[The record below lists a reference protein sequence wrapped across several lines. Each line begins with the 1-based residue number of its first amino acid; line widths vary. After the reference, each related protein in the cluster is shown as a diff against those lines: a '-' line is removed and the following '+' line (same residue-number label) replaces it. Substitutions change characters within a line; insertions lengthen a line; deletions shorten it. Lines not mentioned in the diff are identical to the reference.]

1 MNTLYLHDLLMR
13 EVKQLQVCQ
22 AGKTLKF
29 VCCVRYSSLCIE
41 ETKGTQISFYGRS
54 FIKYFY

>member
-1 MNTLYLHDLLMR
+1 MNTLYLHALMR

-29 VCCVRYSSLCIE
+29 VCCVRYSSLCMK
-41 ETKGTQISFYGRS
+41 ETKGM
-54 FIKYFY
+54 